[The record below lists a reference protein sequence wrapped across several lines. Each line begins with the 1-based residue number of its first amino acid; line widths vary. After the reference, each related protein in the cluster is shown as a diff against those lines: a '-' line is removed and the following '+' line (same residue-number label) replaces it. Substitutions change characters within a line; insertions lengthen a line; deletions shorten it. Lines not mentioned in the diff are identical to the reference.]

1 MNRSQPKR
9 HHIVPR
15 FILENFVD
23 NLGNLHVFTKNPRRR
38 FQAKPNN
45 AFAEK
50 YMYSIQHEDGTKDQ
64 RVENKLAEEE
74 GDAAPVISKIIDVAR
89 QRRSLDIGLEE
100 KRALLKFWRVQHR
113 RSRHIR
119 GAFSGS
125 EYLDLALPLL
135 EAMGV
140 QFSESDRESLRQ
152 QATDDRECQNAFAG
166 NVAEDLPEHS
176 GSMKILLSRGI
187 GTVVIENARKSFVI
201 GDQPIVRY
209 RNRDGD
215 LRLGDPGA
223 YELFPVA
230 HDVAIRW
237 GLLAFEAKRIVLDDI
252 SLIRQ
257 INEISLEQSTMIA
270 GRSPELIQSLSDT
283 SAARV
288 APRIYDMPIKRHV

>member
-9 HHIVPR
+9 HHVVPR

-23 NLGNLHVFTKNPRRR
+23 NRGNLHVFTKNPRRH

-50 YMYSIQHEDGTKDQ
+50 YMYSIQYEDGTKDS
-64 RVENKLAEEE
+64 RVEDKLAAEE
-74 GDAAPVISKIIDVAR
+74 GNAAPVISKIIDVAR
-89 QRRSLDIGLEE
+89 QRRSLNIGLEE

-119 GAFSGS
+119 DVFSGL
-125 EYLDLALPLL
+125 EYLDWAMPLL
-135 EAMGV
+135 EARGV
-140 QFSESDRESLRQ
+140 PFTEGDRERLRQ

-166 NVAEDLPEHS
+166 NVAENLPEHS

-187 GTVVIENARKSFVI
+187 GTVVIENVRKSFVI
-201 GDQPIVRY
+201 GDLPIVRY
-209 RNRDGD
+209 RDRDGD
-215 LRLGDPGA
+215 LTLGDPGA

-237 GLLAFEAKRIVLDDI
+237 GLLTSDAKRIVLDDI

-270 GRSPELIQSLSDT
+270 GRSPELIQSLSDS

-288 APRIYDMPIKRHV
+288 ASRIYGMPIKRHI